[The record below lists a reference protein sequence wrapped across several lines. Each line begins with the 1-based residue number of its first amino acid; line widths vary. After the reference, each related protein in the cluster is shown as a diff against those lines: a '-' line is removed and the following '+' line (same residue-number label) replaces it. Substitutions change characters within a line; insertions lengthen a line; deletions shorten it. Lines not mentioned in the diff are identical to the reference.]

1 MLELICKRLLLAI
14 PTLLLVSMMVFG
26 LQKLLPGD
34 PLIAMAGEERDPAV
48 IAQLR
53 AELNL
58 DAPIPVQYFNWLTR
72 ALQGD
77 LGVSLRTHEPVTQL
91 IASKLPVT
99 LELSLLAMIIALVF
113 GISMGI
119 LAAVNKNSWVDHGA
133 NFVAIS
139 GISIPHFWLGIL
151 LILVFSVN
159 LQWLPASGYVPFSED
174 PVQNLRTLLLPAA
187 VLGTGLAATLMRHT
201 RASMIAVLKADYI
214 RTARAKGLL
223 PKAVILKHAFRN
235 ALVPVITLT
244 TLLFGELLGGAVLTE
259 QVFTIPGFGKMI
271 VDSVFNRDYA
281 VVVGFF
287 VLVALLAPWIAPF
300 DPVKANFLAVR
311 KAPSAMYWFGTD
323 ELGRDI
329 LSRIIWGARTS
340 LMAGCMSVVIAVAI
354 GVPLGLVA
362 GYFQKMWDGVISR
375 FIEALLACPFLIMA
389 IALGAFLGPSLTNA
403 MIAIGLSAMPIFA
416 RLTRGQ
422 VIAIRN
428 EEYIDGARAIGLPDR
443 WIIIKY
449 VLPNVMSPILVQ
461 ATLAIASA
469 IIAEASLS
477 FLGLGQQ
484 PPNPSWG
491 SMLNTAKGFLEQAP
505 WMSVF
510 PGVAI
515 FLAVQ
520 GFNLLGDGLRD
531 ALDPRHD

>member
-159 LQWLPASGYVPFSED
+159 LQWLPASGFVPFSED
-174 PVQNLRTLLLPAA
+174 PIQNLRTLLLPAS

-201 RASMIAVLKADYI
+201 RA
-214 RTARAKGLL
+214 
-223 PKAVILKHAFRN
+223 P
-235 ALVPVITLT
+235 
-244 TLLFGELLGGAVLTE
+244 
-259 QVFTIPGFGKMI
+259 
-271 VDSVFNRDYA
+271 
-281 VVVGFF
+281 
-287 VLVALLAPWIAPF
+287 
-300 DPVKANFLAVR
+300 
-311 KAPSAMYWFGTD
+311 
-323 ELGRDI
+323 
-329 LSRIIWGARTS
+329 
-340 LMAGCMSVVIAVAI
+340 
-354 GVPLGLVA
+354 
-362 GYFQKMWDGVISR
+362 
-375 FIEALLACPFLIMA
+375 
-389 IALGAFLGPSLTNA
+389 
-403 MIAIGLSAMPIFA
+403 
-416 RLTRGQ
+416 
-422 VIAIRN
+422 
-428 EEYIDGARAIGLPDR
+428 
-443 WIIIKY
+443 
-449 VLPNVMSPILVQ
+449 
-461 ATLAIASA
+461 
-469 IIAEASLS
+469 
-477 FLGLGQQ
+477 
-484 PPNPSWG
+484 
-491 SMLNTAKGFLEQAP
+491 
-505 WMSVF
+505 
-510 PGVAI
+510 
-515 FLAVQ
+515 
-520 GFNLLGDGLRD
+520 
-531 ALDPRHD
+531 

>member
-159 LQWLPASGYVPFSED
+159 LQWLPASGFVPFSED
-174 PVQNLRTLLLPAA
+174 PIQNLRTLLLPAS

-201 RASMIAVLKADYI
+201 RASMIAVMKADYI

-223 PKAVILKHAFRN
+223 PNAVILKHAFRN

-244 TLLFGELLGGAVLTE
+244 TLLFGELLG
-259 QVFTIPGFGKMI
+259 
-271 VDSVFNRDYA
+271 
-281 VVVGFF
+281 
-287 VLVALLAPWIAPF
+287 
-300 DPVKANFLAVR
+300 
-311 KAPSAMYWFGTD
+311 
-323 ELGRDI
+323 
-329 LSRIIWGARTS
+329 AR
-340 LMAGCMSVVIAVAI
+340 
-354 GVPLGLVA
+354 
-362 GYFQKMWDGVISR
+362 Y
-375 FIEALLACPFLIMA
+375 
-389 IALGAFLGPSLTNA
+389 
-403 MIAIGLSAMPIFA
+403 
-416 RLTRGQ
+416 
-422 VIAIRN
+422 
-428 EEYIDGARAIGLPDR
+428 
-443 WIIIKY
+443 
-449 VLPNVMSPILVQ
+449 
-461 ATLAIASA
+461 
-469 IIAEASLS
+469 
-477 FLGLGQQ
+477 
-484 PPNPSWG
+484 
-491 SMLNTAKGFLEQAP
+491 
-505 WMSVF
+505 
-510 PGVAI
+510 
-515 FLAVQ
+515 
-520 GFNLLGDGLRD
+520 
-531 ALDPRHD
+531 